1 MQRRPNIGSAGSDL
15 AFALLALISGWA
27 GLSPLL
33 PVLVFAAAVASWG
46 WTRRRPLAALP
57 LNRRLIQG
65 AISVTMIAVVVALA
79 YWIGLGLGGHA
90 RELSPD

>member
-1 MQRRPNIGSAGSDL
+1 M
-15 AFALLALISGWA
+15 
-27 GLSPLL
+27 
-33 PVLVFAAAVASWG
+33 
-46 WTRRRPLAALP
+46 AALP
-57 LNRRLIQG
+57 LNQRLIQG